1 MMNGTIRILPYEEKY
16 RDDMIFMVLQ
26 AKDALGR
33 VPRLNDDLLTVRQ
46 SYLDQG
52 DCIWLAVDESGRVAG
67 CVGYHAIPGTD
78 EAMLHR
84 LYVKPALKRQ
94 GIGTALL
101 QTAEDALR
109 QKGFSAV
116 RVHLGAP
123 KEQWFESYAF
133 YPKHGY
139 VEEKPRFMKK
149 ELR

>member
-1 MMNGTIRILPYEEKY
+1 MCKITILPYEERY

-33 VPRLNDDLLTVRQ
+33 VPRLNDDL
-46 SYLDQG
+46 
-52 DCIWLAVDESGRVAG
+52 AVDENDRVVG
-67 CVGYHAIPGTD
+67 CVGYNAIPGTTQ
-78 EAMLHR
+78 AKLHR

-101 QTAEDALR
+101 QTAEAAMR
-109 QKGFSAV
+109 KNGVAAV
-116 RVHLGAP
+116 LVHLGAP
-123 KEQWFESYAF
+123 REQWFESYAF

-139 VEEKPRFMKK
+139 VEYQPRFMKK

>member
-1 MMNGTIRILPYEEKY
+1 MCKITILPYEERY

-46 SYLDQG
+46 SYFDKG
-52 DCIWLAVDESGRVAG
+52 DCFWLAVDENDRVVG
-67 CVGYHAIPGTD
+67 CVGYNAIPGTTQ
-78 EAMLHR
+78 AKLHR

-101 QTAEDALR
+101 QTAEAAMR
-109 QKGFSAV
+109 KNGVAAV
-116 RVHLGAP
+116 LVHLGAP
-123 KEQWFESYAF
+123 REQWFESYAF

-139 VEEKPRFMKK
+139 VEYQPRFMKK